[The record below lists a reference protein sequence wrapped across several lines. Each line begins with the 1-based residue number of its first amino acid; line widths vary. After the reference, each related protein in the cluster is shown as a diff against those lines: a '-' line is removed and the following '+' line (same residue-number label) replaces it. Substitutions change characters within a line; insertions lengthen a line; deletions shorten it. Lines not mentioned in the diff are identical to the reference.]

1 MVVMLVMVVDV
12 TVVVIVVV
20 FFSTLGPTLYMS
32 SETRVSQG
40 LTQSSCTTGCRG
52 CVLRYIAA
60 MLQHLYTLCTC
71 LPSGE
76 QTFLATQCVS
86 ETQPEPVMPL
96 LQFLQ
101 KPEVPPGEEQS
112 DDHEHRQIDVLFIY
126 VALSGV
132 NPPHGFLYQLET
144 GFSQS
149 LKRGAPCSTGGGYR
163 PPPKAPHLAS
173 GGVEPREMEIIKQSV
188 DSIV

>member
-1 MVVMLVMVVDV
+1 
-12 TVVVIVVV
+12 
-20 FFSTLGPTLYMS
+20 MS
-32 SETRVSQG
+32 SKTRVSQG
-40 LTQSSCTTGCRG
+40 LTQSSCTAGCRG
-52 CVLRYIAA
+52 CVLGCIAA

-76 QTFLATQCVS
+76 QTFLAAPCVS

-112 DDHEHRQIDVLFIY
+112 DDHEHRQIDVLFIH
-126 VALSGV
+126 VAVSRV
-132 NPPHGFLYQLET
+132 NPAHGFLHQLET
-144 GFSQS
+144 GFSQSLS

-173 GGVEPREMEIIKQSV
+173 GREMEIIKQYSR
-188 DSIV
+188 